1 MATLWVAEV
10 RVHSVPETR
19 KTFIVYDD
27 SKESIAEGFSA
38 HAGKYFNGPW
48 HELVSA
54 RPLNTSSVELSEIVN
69 YGKK

>member
-38 HAGKYFNGPW
+38 HDGPW